1 MRFEISPGVEDHR
14 GGQPHAVRV
23 LARAGVYV
31 IWRCRYDGLAYE
43 PGRHGALQRRARTR
57 AGACIVTYVT
67 APNC

>member
-1 MRFEISPGVEDHR
+1 VRFEISPGVEDHR

-43 PGRHGALQRRARTR
+43 PGRHGGLQRRAEPGPEP
-57 AGACIVTYVT
+57 ALSSYVT
-67 APNC
+67 AANC